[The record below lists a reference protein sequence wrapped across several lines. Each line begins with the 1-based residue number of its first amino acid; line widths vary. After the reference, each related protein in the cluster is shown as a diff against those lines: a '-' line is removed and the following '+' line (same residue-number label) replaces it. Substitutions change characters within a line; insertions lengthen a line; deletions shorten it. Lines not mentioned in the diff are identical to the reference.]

1 MTKETEELV
10 KAYEL
15 MPHPEGGFFS
25 QRHES
30 RHSYSAGARYKDD
43 PNATQ
48 EDDSDKRL
56 AMTHIY
62 YLLCNND
69 FSGWHKIKSEELWT
83 FYSGCA
89 LLLHIINPETKE
101 KNTVVLSNSP
111 KEGVL
116 TYLIPRDYWFAAE
129 VTDKENGHSFV
140 GCTVSPG
147 FDFRD
152 WTLAQ
157 RDDLTQFMSDD
168 NRNDIE
174 RLIREE
180 QTEDTAKLTV

>member
-1 MTKETEELV
+1 
-10 KAYEL
+10 
-15 MPHPEGGFFS
+15 
-25 QRHES
+25 
-30 RHSYSAGARYKDD
+30 
-43 PNATQ
+43 
-48 EDDSDKRL
+48 
-56 AMTHIY
+56 MTHIY

-101 KNTVVLSNSP
+101 KSTVVMSDSP
-111 KEGVL
+111 AEGVL
-116 TYLIPRDYWFAAE
+116 TYLVPRDYWFAAE
-129 VTDKENGHSFV
+129 VTNKDSGHSFI

-152 WTLAQ
+152 WTLAKKE
-157 RDDLTQFMSDD
+157 DLTPFINEQ
-168 NRNDIE
+168 NQQDIE

-180 QTEDTAKLTV
+180 ETNNSANSLTV